1 LNFAGAYTATVE
13 GKEDMKM
20 EIKQPFYKSLKLP
33 YRLNLQYFAEG
44 GDGGDG
50 GGDNPPANQQQGGDG
65 GKPTNTPQGE
75 PGNTQGLQLTL
86 DVVQQFVNENDDA
99 KKWLQSLTDSRVT
112 EAIKTYEKKTL
123 PKKLEEEINKRFP
136 PETPEQK
143 QLRELQQKLEQIEQE
158 KIRETLRNKALSV
171 ATEKQ
176 LPTKLIDFFVG
187 PDEETTLKNLSV
199 LEETFSAA
207 VQQAVEAKFKEGG
220 RNPNPPS
227 DPGQPLTKEAIE
239 KMTPE
244 EINKNWE
251 QIEKFLQGK

>member
-20 EIKQPFYKSLKLP
+20 EIKQPFYKSITLP

-44 GDGGDG
+44 GDGGEG
-50 GGDNPPANQQQGGDG
+50 NPPAGQQQGGDVG
-65 GKPTNTPQGE
+65 QPSNTPQSE
-75 PGNTQGLQLTL
+75 SSSTQGLQLTL

-123 PKKLEEEINKRFP
+123 PKKLEEEIAKRFP

-158 KIRETLRNKALSV
+158 KIRESLRNKALSL

-176 LPTKLIDFFVG
+176 LPTKLVDFFIG
-187 PDEETTLKNLSV
+187 QDEESTVKNLGM
-199 LEETFSAA
+199 LEEVFSAA
-207 VQQAVEAKFKEGG
+207 VQHAVEAKFKEGG

>member
-1 LNFAGAYTATVE
+1 MNFAGAYTATVE

-20 EIKQPFYKSLKLP
+20 EIKQPFNKSLTLP

-50 GGDNPPANQQQGGDG
+50 GGDNPPAGQQQGGDG
-65 GKPTNTPQGE
+65 GQPTPQGE
-75 PGNTQGLQLTL
+75 PGNAQGLQLTL
-86 DVVQQFVNENDDA
+86 DAVQQFVNENDDA

-123 PKKLEEEINKRFP
+123 PKKLEEEIAKRFP

-158 KIRETLRNKALSV
+158 KIRESLRNKALSL

-176 LPTKLIDFFVG
+176 LPTKLVDFFIG
-187 PDEETTLKNLSV
+187 QDEETTVKNLGM
-199 LEETFSAA
+199 LEEVFSAA

-251 QIEKFLQGK
+251 QVEKFLQGK

>member
-1 LNFAGAYTATVE
+1 
-13 GKEDMKM
+13 M
-20 EIKQPFYKSLKLP
+20 EIKKQPFYKSLTLP
-33 YRLNLQYFAEG
+33 YRLDLQFFAEG
-44 GDGGDG
+44 GEGGNDGAG
-50 GGDNPPANQQQGGDG
+50 NPPTDPPPAGQQGGGQPNNGHQG
-65 GKPTNTPQGE
+65 GQG
-75 PGNTQGLQLTL
+75 NAQGFQLTL
-86 DVVQQFVNENDDA
+86 DAVQQFVNENDDA

-123 PKKLEEEINKRFP
+123 PKKLEEEIAKRFP

-158 KIRETLRNKALSV
+158 KIRESLRNKALSL

-176 LPTKLIDFFVG
+176 LPTKLVDFFIG
-187 PDEETTLKNLSV
+187 QDEESTLKNLGMF
-199 LEETFSAA
+199 EEVFSAA

-220 RNPNPPS
+220 RNPNPATP
-227 DPGQPLTKEAIE
+227 PGQPLTREAIE

-251 QIEKFLQGK
+251 QIEKFLKGQ

>member
-1 LNFAGAYTATVE
+1 
-13 GKEDMKM
+13 M
-20 EIKQPFYKSLKLP
+20 EINKQPFYKSLLP
-33 YRLNLQYFAEG
+33 YRLDLQFFAEG

-50 GGDNPPANQQQGGDG
+50 GDGNQPAGDG
-65 GKPTNTPQGE
+65 GQPDGGQG
-75 PGNTQGLQLTL
+75 NAQGLQLTL
-86 DVVQQFVNENDDA
+86 DAVQQFVNQNDEA

-123 PKKLEEEINKRFP
+123 PKKLEEEIAKRYP

-158 KIRETLRNKALSV
+158 KIRESLRNKALSV

-176 LPTKLIDFFVG
+176 LPTKLVDFFIG
-187 PDEETTLKNLSV
+187 QDEDTTLKNLSV
-199 LEETFSAA
+199 LEEVFSAA
-207 VQQAVEAKFKEGG
+207 VQKAVEERFKDGG
-220 RNPNPPS
+220 RNPKPSNP
-227 DPGQPLTKEAIE
+227 DGKPLTKEMIE

-244 EINKNWE
+244 EINANWE

>member
-1 LNFAGAYTATVE
+1 
-13 GKEDMKM
+13 MKDK
-20 EIKQPFYKSLKLP
+20 KQPFYRSLPL
-33 YRLNLQYFAEG
+33 RLDLQYFAEG
-44 GDGGDG
+44 GEGGDG
-50 GGDNPPANQQQGGDG
+50 GEGNPPAGQQGGEG
-65 GKPTNTPQGE
+65 GQPNGGQQGGQ
-75 PGNTQGLQLTL
+75 GNTQGLDLTL

-123 PKKLEEEINKRFP
+123 PKKLEEEIAKRYP

-158 KIRETLRNKALSV
+158 KIRESLRNKALSL

-176 LPTKLIDFFVG
+176 LPTKLVDFFIG
-187 PDEETTLKNLSV
+187 QDEETTVKNLGM
-199 LEETFSAA
+199 LEEVFSAA
-207 VQQAVEAKFKEGG
+207 VQQAVEAKFKDSG
-220 RNPNPPS
+220 RNPNPPAP
-227 DPGQPLTKEAIE
+227 PGQPLTREAIE

-251 QIEKFLQGK
+251 QIEKFLKGQ

>member
-1 LNFAGAYTATVE
+1 MTFETENKQLFDMPLRLDFQFFA
-13 GKEDMKM
+13 D
-20 EIKQPFYKSLKLP
+20 
-33 YRLNLQYFAEG
+33 

-50 GGDNPPANQQQGGDG
+50 GEPTGDG
-65 GKPTNTPQGE
+65 GQSSNQPQSE
-75 PGNTQGLQLTL
+75 PSNAQGLQLTL
-86 DVVQQFVNENDDA
+86 DVVQQFVNQNDDA

-123 PKKLEEEINKRFP
+123 PKKLEEEIAKRYP

-158 KIRETLRNKALSV
+158 KIRESLRNKALSV

-187 PDEETTLKNLSV
+187 QDEETTLKNLAV
-199 LEETFSAA
+199 FEEVFSAA
-207 VQQAVEAKFKEGG
+207 VQKAVEERFKDGG
-220 RNPNPPS
+220 RNPKPSNPDGKPI
-227 DPGQPLTKEAIE
+227 TREMIE

-244 EINKNWE
+244 EINANWE